1 MSDTSVAVRGVSL
14 TAMRA
19 RRDPAAAGV
28 PVAAST
34 ALHPALTG
42 APQPAVVVGTPTGA
56 VYLRTASGEL
66 LAVLVPGAA
75 RLPMGAVVG
84 DRDAL
89 RRRPGP
95 GQRGYVGAGRIDAG
109 CLSAYVVRWWDPR
122 PALPRPRAGVLA
134 ANLGGGQALS
144 GRREAVQALAA
155 ALRDNTQ
162 AAMSD
167 AVRGLVGLGS
177 GLTPSGDDVLIG
189 LVSALVC
196 LGHPDAGRVTGC
208 VQRAAADRTTD
219 LSLALLWHASL
230 GQCIGEVGHLLR
242 ALSGVG
248 DLPAAH
254 RRLLAVGHSSG
265 GALCLGVL
273 LGAEAVARAAQ
284 HR

>member
-1 MSDTSVAVRGVSL
+1 
-14 TAMRA
+14 MRA

-34 ALHPALTG
+34 ALRPALTG

-56 VYLRTASGEL
+56 VYLRTESGEL

-122 PALPRPRAGVLA
+122 PALPRPRPGVLA

-144 GRREAVQALAA
+144 GRGETVQALAA

>member
-1 MSDTSVAVRGVSL
+1 
-14 TAMRA
+14 MRA

-56 VYLRTASGEL
+56 VYLRTESGEL

-122 PALPRPRAGVLA
+122 PALPRPRPGGLA
-134 ANLGGGQALS
+134 ANIGGGQALS

-167 AVRGLVGLGS
+167 AARRLVGLGS